1 MSLCEQTIQN
11 NVASAKVVEDAIIE
25 AAETVGYD
33 EEAVFALRLSLE
45 EALANAIRHGN
56 QCENDKSI
64 HIGYQVT
71 SESVEISITD
81 EGDGFTPDDVP
92 DPTTEDKLEIPSG
105 RGILLM
111 RAYMDVVDY
120 NDKGNCI
127 RLVKH
132 NHQPSKNSWIAETTG
147 QLEIS
152 VDNYEQHTVLS
163 LRGAADMAETQDL
176 SKLLD
181 GIIDDKRVDLILD
194 LSHLH
199 FICSL
204 GLGVLIKSQNR
215 CRSQQGN
222 VILIAP
228 QPPVMRVL
236 KTTRLTD
243 LFKICNSV
251 QAALNLTCKGN
262 NC

>member
-11 NVASAKVVEDAIIE
+11 NIVSAKTVEDKIIE
-25 AAETVGYD
+25 AAEANGYD

-56 QCENDKSI
+56 QCESGKSI
-64 HIGYQVT
+64 RIDYQVT
-71 SESVEISITD
+71 SKSVEINIAD
-81 EGDGFTPDDVP
+81 EGDGFTPADVP

-111 RAYMDVVDY
+111 RAYMDVVEY
-120 NDKGNCI
+120 NDKGNGI
-127 RLVKH
+127 RLVKY
-132 NHQPSKNSWIAETTG
+132 NHPPSQNSWVAETTG
-147 QLEIS
+147 QLEIN
-152 VDNYEQHTVLS
+152 VADYEKHTVLS
-163 LRGAADMAETQDL
+163 LSGAADMAETQAL
-176 SKLLD
+176 AKLLD
-181 GIIDDKRVDLILD
+181 GIIDDGHVDLIFD
-194 LSHLH
+194 LAHLN

-215 CRSQQGN
+215 CRQQQGN
-222 VILIAP
+222 VVLVAP

-251 QAALNLTCKGN
+251 QAALN
-262 NC
+262 